1 LSLATLCPSWAG
13 ELQLLDAAP
22 VPCGSARETVKSSA
36 LAGWADYGYCP
47 SYSRWYWGLKRY
59 LLTTAGGMPVAWCLA
74 GPKPG
79 EREVAQELLGHVPG
93 IGALRDGMI
102 VLAGKG
108 LAGKDLERYAGA

>member
-1 LSLATLCPSWAG
+1 
-13 ELQLLDAAP
+13 
-22 VPCGSARETVKSSA
+22 
-36 LAGWADYGYCP
+36 
-47 SYSRWYWGLKRY
+47 
-59 LLTTAGGMPVAWCLA
+59 MPVAWCLA